1 MEERL
6 PNQSL
11 LWKKAVTARPSDACV
26 RACMRKHVHTCVC
39 KYPNPSL
46 LPPSSLPLAKS
57 KWKSKGM
64 AAWAMCS
71 VEAASRC
78 RAGLRTDQI
87 KRKLARIASQ
97 AGHGFPPCQWS
108 VTSRHSDLRLPQ
120 PLRSPHPRQPG
131 HRQPRGDPLEPLP
144 LPATR
149 LGHRVPLYPQ
159 GCEVLR
165 QGEARGAGRGEGF
178 RVEAG
183 HGLNLRG

>member
-26 RACMRKHVHTCVC
+26 CVHVYVSMCTRVC
-39 KYPNPSL
+39 ANTLTPH
-46 LPPSSLPLAKS
+46 SSCPLVSFCGLPLAKS

-64 AAWAMCS
+64 GS
-71 VEAASRC
+71 LGDVVC
-78 RAGLRTDQI
+78 RGSLQVQSCLRTGPI
-87 KRKLARIASQ
+87 KRKLARITSQ
-97 AGHGFPPCQWS
+97 AGHGFPPCSWS
-108 VTSRHSDLRLPQ
+108 VTSGHSDLRLPQ

-144 LPATR
+144 LPAAR

-165 QGEARGAGRGEGF
+165 QGEAPGAGRGQGMD
-178 RVEAG
+178 
-183 HGLNLRG
+183 